1 MIGKPKKTEKSD
13 ETMGKSRLRA
23 EAAFTLIELLVV
35 IAIIGILAAIALP
48 QFNAYRRRAYDTD
61 VKINIK
67 NAAVSQESYYTNKE
81 TYTSA
86 LTDLASWGF
95 QQSVNVNVTPT
106 GAQTT
111 FVVSGGATAG
121 CSSNTGTW
129 SFANSTG
136 ITTGALCN

>member
-1 MIGKPKKTEKSD
+1 
-13 ETMGKSRLRA
+13 MGKLGRKA
-23 EAAFTLIELLVV
+23 EGGFTLIELLVV
-35 IAIIGILAAIALP
+35 IAIIGVLAAIAIP
-48 QFNAYRRRAYDTD
+48 QFAAYRRRAYDTD
-61 VKINIK
+61 VKTNIK

-86 LTDLASWGF
+86 LTDLTSWGF
-95 QQSVNVNVTPT
+95 KQSVNVNVTPT

-111 FVVSGGATAG
+111 YVVSGGATAG
-121 CSSNTGTW
+121 CSLNTGTW

>member
-1 MIGKPKKTEKSD
+1 
-13 ETMGKSRLRA
+13 MGKSRLRGGA
-23 EAAFTLIELLVV
+23 GFTLIELLVV

-61 VKINIK
+61 VKTNIK
-67 NAAVSQESYYTNKE
+67 NASVSQEAYYTDKA

-95 QQSVNVNVTPT
+95 KQSVAVNVTPT

-111 FVVSGGATAG
+111 FVVNGGATAG
-121 CSSNTGTW
+121 CSTNTGTW

-136 ITTGALCN
+136 ITTGVQCN